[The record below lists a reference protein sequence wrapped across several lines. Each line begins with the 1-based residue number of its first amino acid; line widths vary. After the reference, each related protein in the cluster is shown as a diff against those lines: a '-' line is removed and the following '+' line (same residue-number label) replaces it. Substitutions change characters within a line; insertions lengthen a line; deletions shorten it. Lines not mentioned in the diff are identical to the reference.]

1 MPTKYDPQPDTL
13 ESMDE
18 SQKSEREPGASG
30 PAPAQPDPPIEPGTA
45 LEQISIAQQALGEAK
60 TLPDI
65 KAVHDWAETLR
76 AGARARRMG
85 IEAENG
91 AAEIVVRAERKMGE
105 ELLRMKLFGERD
117 PGGRG
122 GLADRGSVNLQTLGI
137 PDQQSSR
144 WQRLARLSDEEFDYE
159 IARAREQ
166 DEGIARV
173 NFYRL
178 ARALGLG
185 GIPKGGGATPVHTL
199 FDPASVGRD
208 VINTDNAKYLA
219 ALARYVR
226 HISAV
231 AVPRRTNPAYVRRRA
246 VLVEALLRAL
256 DNWAYSTRVLIE
268 GLAEESDQ
276 GSDSE
281 RPVRKFGS
289 RGATA
294 RRRSRPGAGQF
305 T

>member
-105 ELLRMKLFGERD
+105 ELLRMKLFGSAIRE
-117 PGGRG
+117 GGAGWLTAGQSTYKLSAFPISSPRAG
-122 GLADRGSVNLQTLGI
+122 SAWPASPMRSSTTRSPVPASRMRGS
-137 PDQQSSR
+137 
-144 WQRLARLSDEEFDYE
+144 
-159 IARAREQ
+159 
-166 DEGIARV
+166 
-173 NFYRL
+173 
-178 ARALGLG
+178 
-185 GIPKGGGATPVHTL
+185 
-199 FDPASVGRD
+199 
-208 VINTDNAKYLA
+208 
-219 ALARYVR
+219 
-226 HISAV
+226 
-231 AVPRRTNPAYVRRRA
+231 
-246 VLVEALLRAL
+246 
-256 DNWAYSTRVLIE
+256 
-268 GLAEESDQ
+268 
-276 GSDSE
+276 
-281 RPVRKFGS
+281 
-289 RGATA
+289 
-294 RRRSRPGAGQF
+294 PG
-305 T
+305 